1 LNYNLVNGVCY
12 KPTTTTAKKD
22 IAVYKML
29 KENKDF
35 LIKVD
40 KLKELKH
47 GDSFKGII
55 NKTECE
61 GKVSIND
68 NKEIYFCTNEE
79 KLNGNRTSDRFGY
92 KYSWIKDTNLISKI
106 IVNDEIIF
114 EKIYI
119 TVGYKTPYQETEI
132 KIGETYISKLIK
144 NNDRV
149 EEGLHSFATL
159 KDAKALTIIVS
170 CRYNYVIAK
179 CVIPKGS
186 RYYKGKF
193 DTYTSYASDTL
204 SYVEIIK

>member
-1 LNYNLVNGVCY
+1 MCLYLKNEEVEV
-12 KPTTTTAKKD
+12 KTAKKD
-22 IAVYKML
+22 IAVYKIL

-61 GKVSIND
+61 GKVSID
-68 NKEIYFCTNEE
+68 FIGRIFFCTNEE

-114 EKIYI
+114 EKIYLYRHRLR
-119 TVGYKTPYQETEI
+119 VPHRLRRKDRRSRQE
-132 KIGETYISKLIK
+132 
-144 NNDRV
+144 
-149 EEGLHSFATL
+149 
-159 KDAKALTIIVS
+159 
-170 CRYNYVIAK
+170 CRQGNRR
-179 CVIPKGS
+179 PRHNRRHRS
-186 RYYKGKF
+186 RR
-193 DTYTSYASDTL
+193 SDQGRRHR
-204 SYVEIIK
+204 SRRQD